1 MLETRMD
8 RKNSPSNDVPIPDE
22 DGVNDS
28 LPDSR
33 PGAASPDNE
42 EDASGVSLSRRSV
55 LSAVGV
61 TAASMAGCVGGPS
74 SDTELSSFV
83 AYGFGGTPI
92 MQQSTQ
98 SVTESE
104 PNDTQASAM
113 PIEIGSVVSGTL
125 TRNDSDYYSV
135 TLASGE
141 KLTVEFDRTAETGMT
156 VVIVFGPDGDLGN
169 IRYVPSD
176 DPMVFTEVAEMS
188 GTYYVQ
194 VVDTQDSA
202 SDYSL
207 TLTSNGE
214 STETPTATA
223 TPTENST
230 PTESTTPVDDYGQQ
244 GYGQYG
250 YGGMSVD
257 A

>member
-1 MLETRMD
+1 MD
-8 RKNSPSNDVPIPDE
+8 KKNPPSNEVPVPDE
-22 DGVNDS
+22 DGLNNS

-42 EDASGVSLSRRSV
+42 EDASGVALSRRSV

-61 TAASMAGCVGGPS
+61 TAASVAGCVSGSG
-74 SDTELSSFV
+74 SDAELSSFV

-113 PIEIGSVVSGTL
+113 PIEIGSVVSGSL
-125 TRNDSDYYSV
+125 ARNDSDYYSV
-135 TLASGE
+135 SLTSGE
-141 KLTVEFDRTAETGMT
+141 ELTVKFDRTAETGMT
-156 VVIVFGPDGDLGN
+156 AVIVFEPDGDLGN

-176 DPMVFTEVAEMS
+176 DRMVFTEVAEMS

-202 SDYSL
+202 SEYSL

-230 PTESTTPVDDYGQQ
+230 PPVDDYGQQ